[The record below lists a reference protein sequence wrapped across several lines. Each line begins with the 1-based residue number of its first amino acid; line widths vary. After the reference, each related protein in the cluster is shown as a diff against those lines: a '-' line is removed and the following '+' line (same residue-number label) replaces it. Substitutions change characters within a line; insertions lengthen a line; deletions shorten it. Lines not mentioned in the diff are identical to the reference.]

1 MIRTLILCGYLG
13 STYAW
18 GGFFHLDVDNIL
30 SADSMGGSATTLE
43 QARSSILEHRTQ
55 LNLSSD
61 GALLFQQTNTD
72 RFGNQHLRFKT
83 TYRGIEVEKMQIIV
97 HFDQEAVSSISGY
110 QQLLS
115 PSFKS
120 KIDAHLNQEKTQLT
134 ADKVLAF
141 IDQKQHKVLSIKPM
155 IIQTQPYVIWQVR
168 LSVNGIETIYR
179 VSDSNPPNILSKIE
193 DIKY

>member
-1 MIRTLILCGYLG
+1 
-13 STYAW
+13 
-18 GGFFHLDVDNIL
+18 
-30 SADSMGGSATTLE
+30 
-43 QARSSILEHRTQ
+43 
-55 LNLSSD
+55 
-61 GALLFQQTNTD
+61 
-72 RFGNQHLRFKT
+72 
-83 TYRGIEVEKMQIIV
+83 MQIIV